1 MRSGEF
7 KGASL
12 SPLSVARERR
22 IRLPKN
28 PFAIGADAL

>member
-1 MRSGEF
+1 MRSGEC

-12 SPLSVARERR
+12 SRLSVARESK